1 MKEQISS
8 KRAGFKKSHQDYR
21 QWVGTPMGIMFCSKT
36 KYCDLDS
43 RKSPDELHL
52 ELSVLLTDSR
62 AQDCFSDCDEVADMN
77 RVISEKLVEEEA
89 AGVSLLRQELE
100 LQNLM

>member
-1 MKEQISS
+1 MTWIVEKALMSFTSS
-8 KRAGFKKSHQDYR
+8 
-21 QWVGTPMGIMFCSKT
+21 
-36 KYCDLDS
+36 LDS

-52 ELSVLLTDSR
+52 ELSVLLTDSG